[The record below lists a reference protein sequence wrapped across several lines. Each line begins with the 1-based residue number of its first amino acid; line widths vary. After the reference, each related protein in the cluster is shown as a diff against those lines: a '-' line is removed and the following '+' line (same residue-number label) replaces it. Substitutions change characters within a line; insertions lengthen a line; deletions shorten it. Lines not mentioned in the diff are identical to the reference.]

1 MIFRGEKK
9 PMRDLEAILTQLK
22 SGQISIEQAKSAI
35 NLFGLD
41 FINNE
46 VRMDL
51 GRLLRKGIPE
61 IIFTESKSPD
71 MVVKIVSS
79 LMDSREAIL
88 LSRVLDKHLNLLKSS
103 LENEYDFIISTDCE
117 PYTVTITK
125 KGYTLGEYSSQIG
138 ILTAGSSDIPIA
150 EEAAAI
156 ARLMGVEVI
165 SVYDVGVAGVHRLFE
180 PLKALMEKKVKCI
193 VVVAGMEGALPT
205 VVSGLVDVPVIGV
218 PTSVGYGYG
227 GKGEGA
233 LMTMLQS
240 CSPGL
245 VVVNID
251 NGINAGATAALIA
264 KQSK

>member
-1 MIFRGEKK
+1 
-9 PMRDLEAILTQLK
+9 MRDLEAILTQLK

-41 FINNE
+41 FINKE

-51 GRLLRKGIPE
+51 GRL
-61 IIFTESKSPD
+61 
-71 MVVKIVSS
+71 V
-79 LMDSREAIL
+79 
-88 LSRVLDKHLNLLKSS
+88 HLFLLKPS

-125 KGYTLGEYSSQIG
+125 KGYTLGEYSSKIG
-138 ILTAGSSDIPIA
+138 ILTAGSSDIPVA

-156 ARLMGVEVI
+156 GRLMGVEVI
-165 SVYDVGVAGVHRLFE
+165 SFYDVGVAGVHRLFE
-180 PLKALMEKKVKCI
+180 PLKELIKKNVKCI

-227 GKGEGA
+227 
-233 LMTMLQS
+233 
-240 CSPGL
+240 
-245 VVVNID
+245 
-251 NGINAGATAALIA
+251 
-264 KQSK
+264 